1 MFPNINFSQLTL
13 MDALDIAIVVEIEAF
28 ERYTLF
34 NEQLGHRYPEDA
46 ADIFR
51 KMAISEKKHG
61 DELLEKRHAL
71 FGNTPISI
79 NKDALFDVE
88 APEMGAIRWNMSPF
102 KAFQVVL
109 ASEEKA
115 FDFYNEALS
124 YVTDPQINSLFTELR
139 DEEQEHIAMIKHFI
153 SKLPPEAYED
163 LDDED

>member
-61 DELLEKRHAL
+61 
-71 FGNTPISI
+71 
-79 NKDALFDVE
+79 
-88 APEMGAIRWNMSPF
+88 
-102 KAFQVVL
+102 
-109 ASEEKA
+109 
-115 FDFYNEALS
+115 
-124 YVTDPQINSLFTELR
+124 
-139 DEEQEHIAMIKHFI
+139 
-153 SKLPPEAYED
+153 
-163 LDDED
+163 